1 MKKISTKKMTILALF
16 SALAVVLCL
25 LFRVPLVPSVPFL
38 TYDPKDVVIGIAGF
52 LYGPV
57 SAFIVSAISSLL
69 ELMFHGGNIL
79 DWLMDV
85 LSSCSFI
92 CTAAYIYKKLHS
104 KNGAF
109 IGLCA
114 GTAAA
119 VVVMV
124 IWNYFVTPFYYGMP
138 QEVVNGL
145 LPAIALFNFLK
156 AAINSVIILLVYKP
170 VSNALHKSGLVD
182 KRESSVPSN
191 KKTMAVVGTVILA
204 TVILATVIVAILATM
219 RTLG

>member
-1 MKKISTKKMTILALF
+1 MMKKISTKKMIILALF

-25 LFRVPLVPSVPFL
+25 MFRVPLVPSVPFL

-57 SAFIVSAISSLL
+57 SAFIVSAISALL
-69 ELMFHGGNIL
+69 ELLFHGGNII
-79 DWLMDV
+79 DWMMDV
-85 LSSCSFI
+85 LSSCSFL
-92 CTAAYIYKKLHS
+92 CTAAYIYKKVRS

-109 IGLCA
+109 IGLAA
-114 GTAAA
+114 GTL
-119 VVVMV
+119 VVTVVMTA
-124 IWNYFVTPFYYGMP
+124 WNYFVTPFYYGMP
-138 QEVVNGL
+138 QEAVNAM

-156 AAINSVIILLVYKP
+156 AAINSVILLLVYKP

-191 KKTMAVVGTVILA
+191 SKTLAVVGTVVTATIIVIILA
-204 TVILATVIVAILATM
+204 AI
-219 RTLG
+219 R

>member
-1 MKKISTKKMTILALF
+1 MKNISTKKMIILALF

-57 SAFIVSAISSLL
+57 SAFIVSAISALL
-69 ELMFHGGNIL
+69 ELLFHGGNII
-79 DWLMDV
+79 DWMMDV
-85 LSSCSFI
+85 LSSCSFL
-92 CTAAYIYKKLHS
+92 CTAAYIYKKVRS

-109 IGLCA
+109 IGLA
-114 GTAAA
+114 TGTL
-119 VVVMV
+119 VVTIVMTA
-124 IWNYFVTPFYYGMP
+124 WNYFVTPFYYGMP
-138 QEVVNGL
+138 QEAVNAM

-156 AAINSVIILLVYKP
+156 AAINSVILLLVYKP

-191 KKTMAVVGTVILA
+191 SKALAVVGTVVTATIVVIILA
-204 TVILATVIVAILATM
+204 AI
-219 RTLG
+219 R

>member
-1 MKKISTKKMTILALF
+1 MIILALF

-25 LFRVPLVPSVPFL
+25 MFRVPLVPSVPFL

-57 SAFIVSAISSLL
+57 SAFIVSAISALL
-69 ELMFHGGNIL
+69 ELLFHGGNII
-79 DWLMDV
+79 DWMMDV
-85 LSSCSFI
+85 LSSCSFL
-92 CTAAYIYKKLHS
+92 CTAAYIYKKVRS

-109 IGLCA
+109 IGLAA
-114 GTAAA
+114 GTL
-119 VVVMV
+119 VVTVVMTA
-124 IWNYFVTPFYYGMP
+124 WNYFVTPFYYGMP
-138 QEVVNGL
+138 QEAVNAM

-156 AAINSVIILLVYKP
+156 AAINSVILLLVYKP

-191 KKTMAVVGTVILA
+191 SKTLAVVGTVVTATIIVIILA
-204 TVILATVIVAILATM
+204 AI
-219 RTLG
+219 R

>member
-1 MKKISTKKMTILALF
+1 MKNISTKKMIILALF

-57 SAFIVSAISSLL
+57 SAFIVSAISALL
-69 ELMFHGGNIL
+69 ELLFHGGNII
-79 DWLMDV
+79 DWMMDV
-85 LSSCSFI
+85 LSSCSFL
-92 CTAAYIYKKLHS
+92 CTAAYIYKKVRS

-109 IGLCA
+109 IGLA
-114 GTAAA
+114 TGTL
-119 VVVMV
+119 VVTIVMTA
-124 IWNYFVTPFYYGMP
+124 WNYFVTPFYYGMP
-138 QEVVNGL
+138 QEAVNAM

-156 AAINSVIILLVYKP
+156 AAINSVILLLVYKP

-191 KKTMAVVGTVILA
+191 SKTLAVVGTVVTA
-204 TVILATVIVAILATM
+204 TIVVIVLAAI
-219 RTLG
+219 R

>member
-1 MKKISTKKMTILALF
+1 MKNISTKKMIILALF

-57 SAFIVSAISSLL
+57 SAFIVSAISALL
-69 ELMFHGGNIL
+69 ELLFHGGNII
-79 DWLMDV
+79 DWMMDV
-85 LSSCSFI
+85 LSSCSFL
-92 CTAAYIYKKLHS
+92 CTAAYIYKKVRS

-109 IGLCA
+109 IGLA
-114 GTAAA
+114 TGTL
-119 VVVMV
+119 VVTIVMTA
-124 IWNYFVTPFYYGMP
+124 WNYFVTPFYYGMP
-138 QEVVNGL
+138 QEAVNAM

-156 AAINSVIILLVYKP
+156 AAINSVILLLVYKP

-191 KKTMAVVGTVILA
+191 SKTLAVVGTVVTATIVVIILA
-204 TVILATVIVAILATM
+204 AI
-219 RTLG
+219 R